1 MMWRNVSVDKDAMVC
16 MLIGIR
22 DSHELDNNVDAQ
34 ELISTFEDELIKP
47 DPEPVIIKNHLIRL
61 KNIASD
67 SGAITSLKCI
77 NEALWM
83 L

>member
-47 DPEPVIIKNHLIRL
+47 DPAPMVIKNHLIRL
-61 KNIASD
+61 KNIASN
-67 SGAITSLKCI
+67 SGANTSGKCI
-77 NEALWM
+77 DEALWM

>member
-47 DPEPVIIKNHLIRL
+47 DPEPMVIKDHVMRL
-61 KNIASD
+61 KDIAAD
-67 SGAITSLKCI
+67 SGANTSVECI